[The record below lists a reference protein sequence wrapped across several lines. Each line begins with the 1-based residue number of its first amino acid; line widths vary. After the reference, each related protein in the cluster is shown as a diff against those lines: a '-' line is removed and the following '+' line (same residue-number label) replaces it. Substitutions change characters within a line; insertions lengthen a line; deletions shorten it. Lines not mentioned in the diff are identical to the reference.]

1 MHLQRGTRNWGESVR
16 TGQPG
21 LSGGVIFFDPSPTAN
36 LVGVKEG
43 HPDIWRV
50 LFLFVLVQARQSQEN
65 NTMETD
71 LQYVATVVAEEKIR
85 GSRREQIKLTRS
97 IRVSDIINTLA
108 KLFR

>member
-1 MHLQRGTRNWGESVR
+1 
-16 TGQPG
+16 
-21 LSGGVIFFDPSPTAN
+21 
-36 LVGVKEG
+36 
-43 HPDIWRV
+43 
-50 LFLFVLVQARQSQEN
+50 
-65 NTMETD
+65 METD